1 MKNFLVIWMMACL
14 CSCAD
19 KNVDNGI
26 LQIDVNVEHPL
37 IQLNLKDIADVTYIK
52 LANDSDFLVR
62 SRALVCSENYILAKG
77 GETGEILIFDRKGL
91 PIRKF
96 SHYGN
101 GPHEYNYITN
111 LRVDEKRGEIYVHD
125 VFSQKIVVYNLNGE
139 YVREFTS
146 GDARFIYNFDDDVFL
161 VYNTETNRVNADL
174 KPYFSILSKDDG
186 KILRK
191 IDVPFSSEKKYDLAV
206 TKQGDGG
213 SFTYTAMHLPVV
225 RNSEGYVLNELS
237 LDTIYKYSYDGT
249 LIPII
254 YRTPAISSMSVP
266 AFLQYGIETG
276 KYMFLTRILVDET
289 NERDMFPETNWV
301 YNKEN
306 GDINEYEIRN
316 DDYSDAKIV
325 LNSHLV
331 NCDVQSGYGVS
342 RFNASEL
349 VDAYQKGKLS
359 GKLKDLVSSL
369 EEEDNDVLILY
380 KFK

>member
-1 MKNFLVIWMMACL
+1 MKNFLIIWMMACF

-101 GPHEYNYITN
+101 DPHEYNYITN

-125 VFSQKIVVYNLNGE
+125 VFSQKIIVYNLNGE
-139 YVREFTS
+139 YIREFAS

-213 SFTYTAMHLPVV
+213 SFTYTAMHLPLV

-237 LDTIYKYSYDGT
+237 SDTIYKYSYDGT

-306 GDINEYEIRN
+306 GDINEYDIRN

-342 RFNASEL
+342 RFNAGEL
-349 VDAYQKGKLS
+349 VDAYQKGNLS
-359 GKLKDLVSSL
+359 GKLKDLASSL